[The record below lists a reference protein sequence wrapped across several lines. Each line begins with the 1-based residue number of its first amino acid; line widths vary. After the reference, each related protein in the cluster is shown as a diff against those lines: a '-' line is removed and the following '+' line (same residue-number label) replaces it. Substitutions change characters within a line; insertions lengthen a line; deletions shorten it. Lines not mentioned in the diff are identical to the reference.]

1 MNSDSETIK
10 KQSDSFVLQNFVKLV
25 LRYIL
30 EGLIITL
37 TAYYIPLM
45 YKTSLRKPTFNEIFS
60 IGLTA
65 SLTMIILDFFS
76 KSTAVGLRLGAGLG
90 IGKNLISL

>member
-1 MNSDSETIK
+1 MDSEND
-10 KQSDSFVLQNFVKLV
+10 KQNKNITLTNFIRLI
-25 LRYIL
+25 LRYVL
-30 EGLIITL
+30 LGIIIAI
-37 TAYYIPLM
+37 TAYYIPLL

-76 KSTAVGLRLGAGLG
+76 KQTAIGARLGVGLG
-90 IGKNLISL
+90 IGKTLINI